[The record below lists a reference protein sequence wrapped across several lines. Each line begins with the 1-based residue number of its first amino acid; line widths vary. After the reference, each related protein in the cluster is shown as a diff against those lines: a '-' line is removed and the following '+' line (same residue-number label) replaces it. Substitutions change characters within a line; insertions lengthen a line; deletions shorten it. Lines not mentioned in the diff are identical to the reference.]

1 MLCILKLK
9 ADLMLFTNSQPGI
22 FIYFFSKGYRYIKY
36 HFCPF
41 SYDDKIQNEK
51 FLLFKYLYRTLTRG
65 DLPFLAII
73 APAMLECEVIQGLLG
88 HIDLENVL

>member
-1 MLCILKLK
+1 MYFKVESRLNALHQFSARYIYIFFFQK
-9 ADLMLFTNSQPGI
+9 GI
-22 FIYFFSKGYRYIKY
+22 GYIKY

-51 FLLFKYLYRTLTRG
+51 FSSLNICYHTLTRG

>member
-1 MLCILKLK
+1 
-9 ADLMLFTNSQPGI
+9 MLFTNSQAGI
-22 FIYFFSKGYRYIKY
+22 FIYFFLQKGIRYIKY

-41 SYDDKIQNEK
+41 SYDDKIQKNEK
-51 FLLFKYLYRTLTRG
+51 FSSLNICTPTLTRG